1 MLVGPDKIEISDEQL
16 NKLNDTYA
24 ELLEEVTSILTD
36 FFTPFELMQSEG
48 IFTGESAD
56 AFAESSALIKE
67 YLLTRFSLSLEE
79 LKAAAATFQQKINE
93 VEPFTG

>member
-36 FFTPFELMQSEG
+36 FFTPFELMQGEG

-79 LKAAAATFQQKINE
+79 LQAAAATFQQKINE